1 MGNKNEQPPPQP
13 TGPCF
18 FGQQHEF
25 HAISA
30 RDPFSGELFIEMRCV
45 NCGAGQ

>member
-1 MGNKNEQPPPQP
+1 MGDDQKQPQK

-18 FGQQHEF
+18 FGEEHQM

-30 RDPFSGELFIEMRCV
+30 RDPFSGELFIEIRCIK
-45 NCGAGQ
+45 CGAGG